1 MNINFWKGYFPVL
14 YNFVWKQLFSTV
26 VKEHF
31 RALRKA
37 KPWLALRSQAFGGV
51 RHVISGFQKQL
62 FLPNVDVVG
71 NFQGR
76 IANTAVTRGA
86 GCAIT
91 PYGCLC
97 SFSCKWTRSGGV
109 VCARIQACHWSVFVK
124 QPLENVT
131 TGEAEKQQRLR
142 WIQHK
147 SESLGENGC
156 GSEEKEVLPVKQADQ
171 KQENPIFL
179 VFELWHVFVSF
190 FQTRCLSSEW
200 IFPDIFLHSYVVQHT
215 YWYIFFVPVWKS
227 FPANRQKKKE
237 RGQEDKRETKR
248 RYLVY
253 TKKTGWKTPKKFDV
267 KNWKQMEIGT

>member
-1 MNINFWKGYFPVL
+1 MNINFWKSYFPIL
-14 YNFVWKQLFSTV
+14 YNFVWKQFFSTV
-26 VKEHF
+26 VEEHF

-71 NFQGR
+71 NFQGH

-86 GCAIT
+86 GRAIT

-131 TGEAEKQQRLR
+131 GEAEKQQRQFPLKFLACFR
-142 WIQHK
+142 LVNSTWKWIVGREWLWVGRKGSITSQAGGPK
-147 SESLGENGC
+147 TGE
-156 GSEEKEVLPVKQADQ
+156 PD
-171 KQENPIFL
+171 
-179 VFELWHVFVSF
+179 F
-190 FQTRCLSSEW
+190 FGVRVVTCFCV
-200 IFPDIFLHSYVVQHT
+200 IFPDQVFVIGMNISGYFSSLLCGAT
-215 YWYIFFVPVWKS
+215 YLLIYFFCLSVKIIS
-227 FPANRQKKKE
+227 RQ
-237 RGQEDKRETKR
+237 
-248 RYLVY
+248 
-253 TKKTGWKTPKKFDV
+253 
-267 KNWKQMEIGT
+267 